1 MSGIQYFYSKAGYI
15 LLPLGYKLFFTKL
28 FKHNDT
34 MPFKRISLVLV
45 VALLSTF
52 CQAQV
57 TSDFNTLNP
66 DGWTA
71 PGSLASTI
79 NAIATG
85 GNPGGFASATPTFNP
100 SVTGAAFPI
109 YFYFNAPAKFHGDF
123 SSYYGGNLTYDLQ
136 QGTVGAATFIAEVT
150 ISNPTTTLYYF
161 PAVPFNPAATP
172 TWTSYN
178 VPLDELSGNWKTG
191 ASNTASTATQSNF
204 KAVLS
209 NVTIFTIRG
218 RYNSILSPPPTGLDN
233 VVFQPV
239 ISIVTPPV
247 PQIVCDGTTATF
259 SIAATGN
266 NNITY
271 KWQIFDTSSGV
282 FTDLTNNAIYS
293 GVSTPALAI
302 NTTGKVG
309 VSNYRC
315 KLSGSNTADV
325 FTNSV
330 GLTVNVNPTAP
341 TVIGASN
348 CGPGLVTLN
357 ASGGTP
363 GQFRWYTISS
373 GGTAI
378 TGEVN
383 SSYTTPSISS
393 TTTYY
398 VSIYNGF
405 CEGNRTSAT
414 ATINILPSPPTVVGS
429 ASNCGSGTL
438 TLNSSGGTPGQYRWY
453 TVASGG
459 SSITGEINGSYMTPS
474 ISSTTTYYVSIYNGF
489 CESTRTL
496 ITATITSFPTPPT
509 ITNTSGCSA
518 TIFSLS
524 AAGGTNGQY
533 RWYSVVTGGTAI
545 AGETNSNYFTPTL
558 TSTTTYFVSI
568 NNGTCESLRTA
579 LLVTISTGGCTSPSI
594 DSKALVTQIGGK
606 VTLTLVPLIKTPGS
620 TLDLASLTITVQP
633 KSGAKASINNATGVL
648 TIDYTGLAFSGNDQ
662 MNLRACD
669 QTGKCASQQFTVD
682 VGGDIIVFNAL
693 SPNGD
698 NQNPIF
704 FIRNIDAIP
713 ETKNN
718 KVTIF
723 DRWENQVWQG
733 TNYDN
738 AKVVFIGISDGGND
752 LPTGTYFYKIE
763 FTSGRKI
770 QTGFISLKR

>member
-1 MSGIQYFYSKAGYI
+1 
-15 LLPLGYKLFFTKL
+15 
-28 FKHNDT
+28 

-79 NAIATG
+79 NAIAPG

-100 SVTGAAFPI
+100 SGTAAAFPI

-293 GVSTPALAI
+293 GASTPALAI
-302 NTTGKVG
+302 NTTGHAHLLKG
-309 VSNYRC
+309 
-315 KLSGSNTADV
+315 
-325 FTNSV
+325 
-330 GLTVNVNPTAP
+330 GLTA
-341 TVIGASN
+341 
-348 CGPGLVTLN
+348 
-357 ASGGTP
+357 
-363 GQFRWYTISS
+363 Q
-373 GGTAI
+373 
-378 TGEVN
+378 
-383 SSYTTPSISS
+383 
-393 TTTYY
+393 
-398 VSIYNGF
+398 
-405 CEGNRTSAT
+405 
-414 ATINILPSPPTVVGS
+414 
-429 ASNCGSGTL
+429 
-438 TLNSSGGTPGQYRWY
+438 
-453 TVASGG
+453 
-459 SSITGEINGSYMTPS
+459 
-474 ISSTTTYYVSIYNGF
+474 
-489 CESTRTL
+489 
-496 ITATITSFPTPPT
+496 
-509 ITNTSGCSA
+509 
-518 TIFSLS
+518 
-524 AAGGTNGQY
+524 
-533 RWYSVVTGGTAI
+533 
-545 AGETNSNYFTPTL
+545 
-558 TSTTTYFVSI
+558 
-568 NNGTCESLRTA
+568 
-579 LLVTISTGGCTSPSI
+579 
-594 DSKALVTQIGGK
+594 
-606 VTLTLVPLIKTPGS
+606 
-620 TLDLASLTITVQP
+620 
-633 KSGAKASINNATGVL
+633 
-648 TIDYTGLAFSGNDQ
+648 TGL
-662 MNLRACD
+662 R
-669 QTGKCASQQFTVD
+669 
-682 VGGDIIVFNAL
+682 
-693 SPNGD
+693 
-698 NQNPIF
+698 
-704 FIRNIDAIP
+704 R
-713 ETKNN
+713 
-718 KVTIF
+718 
-723 DRWENQVWQG
+723 
-733 TNYDN
+733 
-738 AKVVFIGISDGGND
+738 
-752 LPTGTYFYKIE
+752 
-763 FTSGRKI
+763 
-770 QTGFISLKR
+770 

>member
-1 MSGIQYFYSKAGYI
+1 MKVSTLNYDYHSNKSNEWHTILFIAKQVTYSYLWDI
-15 LLPLGYKLFFTKL
+15 SLFFTKL

-45 VALLSTF
+45 IALLSTF

-100 SVTGAAFPI
+100 SGIAAAFPI

-363 GQFRWYTISS
+363 GQ
-373 GGTAI
+373 
-378 TGEVN
+378 
-383 SSYTTPSISS
+383 
-393 TTTYY
+393 
-398 VSIYNGF
+398 
-405 CEGNRTSAT
+405 
-414 ATINILPSPPTVVGS
+414 
-429 ASNCGSGTL
+429 
-438 TLNSSGGTPGQYRWY
+438 YRWY
-453 TVASGG
+453 TGASGG
-459 SSITGEINGSYMTPS
+459 PSITGEINGSYMTPS

-509 ITNTSGCSA
+509 ITNTSGCSG

-579 LLVTISTGGCTSPSI
+579 LLVTISTGGCTAPSI

-648 TIDYTGLAFSGNDQ
+648 TIDYTGLAFSGKDQ